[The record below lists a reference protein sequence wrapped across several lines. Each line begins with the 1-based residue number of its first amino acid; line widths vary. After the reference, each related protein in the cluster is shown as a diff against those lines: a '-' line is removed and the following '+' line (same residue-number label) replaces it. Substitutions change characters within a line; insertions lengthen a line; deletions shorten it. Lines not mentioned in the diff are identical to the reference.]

1 MAETSQAGAPEAPG
15 STVRRL
21 VRAADR
27 AVLSTSL
34 ARDGLAG
41 WPYGSLVLVA
51 TDHDL
56 SPLLLI
62 SQLADHTRNI
72 AREPRVSLLYDGTVG
87 AVDPLTGARVS
98 LLGRVARD
106 DRAGPRARFL
116 ARHPSAERY
125 AGFGDFH
132 LYRVAIEAAHL
143 VAGFGRI
150 HWLDAA
156 ELAPPAVPEAL
167 VVAEPDIVAHMNQ
180 DHADALDAYAHGL
193 LGRAGTGWRM
203 TGIDAEGCDLRRA
216 GEIARVDF
224 PAPIGDPEAARAM
237 LVRLVKQA
245 RAALAGGAG

>member
-1 MAETSQAGAPEAPG
+1 MTQGPTAGPGETARG
-15 STVRRL
+15 L

-27 AVLSTSL
+27 AALSTSL

-62 SQLADHTRNI
+62 SDLADHTRNI
-72 AREPRVSLLYDGTVG
+72 AHDARVSLLFDGTAG
-87 AVDPLTGARVS
+87 AADPLTAARVS
-98 LLGRVARD
+98 LLGRIARD
-106 DRAGPRARFL
+106 DGPTNRARFL
-116 ARHPSAERY
+116 ARHPSAETY

-132 LYRVAIEAAHL
+132 LHRIAIEAAHL

-150 HWLDAA
+150 HWLSAA
-156 ELAPPAVPEAL
+156 EIAPPAVPPAL
-167 VVAEPDIVAHMNQ
+167 VAAEADIVEHMNR
-180 DHADALDAYAHGL
+180 DHADALDAYARGL

-216 GEIARVDF
+216 GEVARVAFAEPVDG
-224 PAPIGDPEAARAM
+224 PDSARAA
-237 LVRLVKQA
+237 LVRLAKQA
-245 RAALAGGAG
+245 RAEPAS

>member
-1 MAETSQAGAPEAPG
+1 MVKGPNAGPGETA
-15 STVRRL
+15 RNL
-21 VRAADR
+21 IRAADR

-51 TDHDL
+51 TDQDL

-62 SQLADHTRNI
+62 SDLADHTRNI
-72 AREPRVSLLYDGTVG
+72 AKDPRVSLLFDGTAG
-87 AVDPLTGARVS
+87 AVDPLTAARLS
-98 LLGRVARD
+98 LLGQIARD
-106 DRAGPRARFL
+106 DRPEPRARFL
-116 ARHPSAERY
+116 ARHPSAETY

-150 HWLDAA
+150 HWLGAID
-156 ELAPPAVPEAL
+156 LAPPAVPAAL
-167 VVAEPDIVAHMNQ
+167 AAAETDIVAHMNQ
-180 DHADALDAYAHGL
+180 DHADALDAYAQGL

-216 GEIARVDF
+216 GEVARLGF
-224 PAPIGDPEAARAM
+224 PAPVSDPEAARGA
-237 LVRLVKQA
+237 LVRLAKQA
-245 RAALAGGAG
+245 RAKPAS